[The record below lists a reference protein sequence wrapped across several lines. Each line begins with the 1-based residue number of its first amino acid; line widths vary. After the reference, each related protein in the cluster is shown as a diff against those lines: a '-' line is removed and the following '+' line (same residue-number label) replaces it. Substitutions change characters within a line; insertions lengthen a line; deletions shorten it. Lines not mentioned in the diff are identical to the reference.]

1 MKSDM
6 IYYSIKALHC
16 QGGYNMKEK
25 DMSWCRLSYELMRD
39 TRLTSNDILLYSVLL
54 DQCTESLERVISQ
67 DDVTALTGGRISQ
80 KTFYRCLEHLE
91 RYNYL
96 KHERTGREN
105 SYKLA
110 DIIGLKRQKRTITQ
124 SRRTEEPEKEAHG
137 THQHVLL
144 DADQYSRLVSDFG
157 PDKVS
162 EYVQRCDDY
171 CQRTGKS
178 YADYDAVLRKWIAED
193 KQKASSVRVD
203 EVKQQEFAEL
213 DEYLS
218 LVNQFD

>member
-1 MKSDM
+1 MKN
-6 IYYSIKALHC
+6 SIQDLGFLRFPC
-16 QGGYNMKEK
+16 SMMYDPE
-25 DMSWCRLSYELMRD
+25 LS
-39 TRLTSNDILLYSVLL
+39 LTDAVVYAILL
-54 DQCTESLERVISQ
+54 DRCTESLECVISQ
-67 DDVTALTGGRISQ
+67 EDVTASSGGHIS
-80 KTFYRCLEHLE
+80 KMTFYRCLKRLE
-91 RYNYL
+91 QCGYI
-96 KHERTGREN
+96 ERTRTGKEN

-110 DIIGLKRQKRTITQ
+110 DVIGLKRRQRVITQ
-124 SRRTEEPEKEAHG
+124 SRREEPEKEAHG

-157 PDKVS
+157 EDKAQ

-171 CQRTGKS
+171 CQRTGKR

-193 KQKASSVRVD
+193 RQKASSARMD
-203 EVKQQEFAEL
+203 EIKKQEFEEL